1 MKKII
6 AVLFLAMVF
15 NCNSQTQ
22 ISSQYDKIGN
32 FYYGIAV
39 VKKNGFEG
47 AINTEGKEVIKPE
60 WDRLSGFGKDG
71 IGFAHKNGLVGLI
84 DKTGKLI
91 AKPEYSR
98 IGNFKNGKAV
108 VVQNGKEGIMNIEG
122 KIIVAIKYDKLKV
135 VEGGAIRATENGQE
149 ILITEDK

>member
-1 MKKII
+1 MKKVI
-6 AVLFLAMVF
+6 ALLFIVSVLKV
-15 NCNSQTQ
+15 NSQTA

-39 VKKNGFEG
+39 VKKNGLEG

-84 DKTGKLI
+84 DVTGKII
-91 AKPEYSR
+91 AKPEYDR
-98 IGNFKNGKAV
+98 IGNFKYGKAV
-108 VVQNGKEGIMNIEG
+108 VMKNGKQGIMTIDG
-122 KIIVAIKYDKLKV
+122 KIIVEVKYDKLKV

-149 ILITEDK
+149 ILIKEGK